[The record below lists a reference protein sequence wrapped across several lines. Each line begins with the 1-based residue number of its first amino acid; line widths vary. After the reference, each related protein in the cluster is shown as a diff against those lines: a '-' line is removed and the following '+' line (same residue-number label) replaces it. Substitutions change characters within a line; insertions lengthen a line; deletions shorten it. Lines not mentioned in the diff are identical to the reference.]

1 MKFECKLM
9 IWLAMLILAGC
20 AGSNSSLKDDMQGKT
35 LVKANSAVADSLL
48 AKTPTFAQSVFK
60 GVVDSV
66 PGDYYYSVA
75 EGKIDSLYNLKDGKY
90 ERNAGI
96 RYVDSNHFVIS
107 CMQFQAGEMS
117 ASKVYQDDS
126 LIREYQKGKF
136 YRIFSTDSALDIE
149 GDVRLLDMDSDSIT
163 CIKCISKYHLKN
175 NEKFSST
182 IESDSYTGNA
192 KNFKFVMNMNVKW
205 DVKINRDSVKQYN
218 DQGVLIKDLLFPKYL
233 RDYYDNGNLK
243 YEWTGELYRNEKGMI
258 DVENG
263 YNKGYY
269 ENGQM
274 MGEIEYKNKEKVY
287 EKQWNE
293 NGNLIKEIYYD
304 SLGQILTEKD
314 WNDKGVLTKEMKFPE
329 YYREFYINGKMK
341 MEATGLYWSSIDKM
355 NVENGLMK
363 LFYENGQME
372 ALISYK
378 DRKGDSL
385 KSWYENGTPLAEG
398 NVSKGLHKEIH
409 QNGKVS
415 REVKGKFYY
424 DENGNLVLTEG
435 VDKIWSYQ
443 GKLLRDYRTDGLG
456 KSISE
461 KVWNEAGFLIS
472 DVKMPKSLKNYWDDG
487 KPKEDVEGKLYYG
500 VNHEVL
506 LDSGVYKS
514 FYPNGKKE
522 SVATYKNKVMVD
534 SKGWNSK
541 GKLISDARYDDLGRV
556 VSAKEWNDK
565 GILVAD
571 IDYPRSRK
579 IYYDNG
585 VLEYETLG
593 ELYRDSLGN
602 IQIKDGSF
610 KHYYED
616 GSWNIVNTFKN
627 GFLCNLQGRF
637 IMSGKEHIYEIGYD
651 SLGIENL
658 YKLTKEGLLEVERY
672 GSLYKDSADIGRNV
686 DTGYEKFYHK
696 NGKVRTRI
704 EYDHKK
710 MINKKEWDEQEHLLV
725 DVHIP
730 DYYREYYVD
739 GKLMQ
744 EAVGNIEEE
753 NGFFKVKEG
762 VVKIFDSN
770 GKVNYSATYKDFQ
783 VVSEKNGD

>member
-107 CMQFQAGEMS
+107 SMQFQAGEMS

-274 MGEIEYKNKEKVY
+274 MGEIEYKNKKKVY

-293 NGNLIKEIYYD
+293 KGDMVREIYYD
-304 SLGQILTEKD
+304 SLGQYLVEKD
-314 WNDKGVLTKEMKFPE
+314 WNGNGVLIKDYEYPK
-329 YYREFYINGKMK
+329 YYREFYDDGKIK
-341 MEATGLYWSSIDKM
+341 MEATGLYRTAFDKM
-355 NVENGLMK
+355 NVENGFMK
-363 LFYENGQME
+363 LFYNNGQME
-372 ALISYK
+372 TLISYK

-385 KSWYENGTPLAEG
+385 KSWYENGTLLAEG
-398 NVSKGLHKEIH
+398 NVLSKSHKVYH
-409 QNGKVS
+409 QNGKVL
-415 REVKGKFYY
+415 REVKGRFYY
-424 DENGNLVLTEG
+424 DQNGELILTEG
-435 VDKIWSYQ
+435 SDKEWSYQ
-443 GKLLRDYRTDGLG
+443 GKLVKEYRLDSLG
-456 KSISE
+456 QLVYEKS
-461 KVWNEAGFLIS
+461 WNGAGILVS
-472 DVKMPKSLKNYWDDG
+472 DIKMPKSLKKFWDDG
-487 KPKEDVEGKLYYG
+487 KPKENVKGILYYG
-500 VNHEVL
+500 ANHDVL
-506 LDSGVYKS
+506 LDSGEYMS

-522 SVATYKNKVMVD
+522 RVATYKNKFMVD
-534 SKGWNSK
+534 SKSWNSK
-541 GKLISDARYDDLGRV
+541 GKLISDARYDDLGQV

-565 GILVAD
+565 GILIAD
-571 IDYPRSRK
+571 VDYPKSRRT
-579 IYYDNG
+579 YYDNG
-585 VLEYETLG
+585 VLEYETQG
-593 ELYRDSLGN
+593 EIYRDSLGN
-602 IQIKDGSF
+602 LQIKNGSF

-616 GSWNIVNTFKN
+616 GSWNIISTFKN
-627 GFLCNLQGRF
+627 GFNRNLRGRF

-651 SLGIENL
+651 SLGVENL
-658 YKLTKEGLLEVERY
+658 YKLTKEGTLEVERY

-710 MINKKEWDEQEHLLV
+710 MISKKEWDEQGHLLV

-730 DYYREYYVD
+730 DYYREYYAD

-744 EAVGNIEEE
+744 EAVGIIVEE

-770 GKVNYSATYKDFQ
+770 GKLNYSATYKDFQ

>member
-107 CMQFQAGEMS
+107 SMQFQAGEMS

-126 LIREYQKGKF
+126 LVREYQKGKF

-182 IESDSYTGNA
+182 IESDSYTGDA

-269 ENGQM
+269 EDGQIM
-274 MGEIEYKNKEKVY
+274 AEAEYKNKKKVSEKY
-287 EKQWNE
+287 WN
-293 NGNLIKEIYYD
+293 GKGDLVKEFYYD
-304 SLGQILTEKD
+304 SLGHILTEKD
-314 WNDKGVLTKEMKFPE
+314 WNDNGVLTKEVNFPE
-329 YYREFYINGKMK
+329 YYREFYDNGKVK
-341 MEATGLYWSSIDKM
+341 IEAIGVSI
-355 NVENGLMK
+355 NSLNEASAVNGYVK
-363 LFYENGQME
+363 RFYENGQME
-372 ALISYK
+372 MFVNYK
-378 DRKGDSL
+378 DRKGYSFQ
-385 KSWYENGTPLAEG
+385 SWDENGTIQAEG
-398 NVSKGLHKEIH
+398 DLSKGVHKAYH
-409 QNGKVS
+409 QNGKMS

-424 DENGNLVLTEG
+424 DQNGELILTEG
-435 VDKIWSYQ
+435 SDKTWSYQ
-443 GKLLRDYRTDGLG
+443 GKPVSETFYDSLGRSVSAKEWNGTGVLITDL
-456 KSISE
+456 
-461 KVWNEAGFLIS
+461 
-472 DVKMPKSLKNYWDDG
+472 KMPKYMKTYWDDG
-487 KPKEDVEGKLYYG
+487 KPKTEFKGNLYYKDNG
-500 VNHEVL
+500 EFAFG
-506 LDSGVYKS
+506 DGEYKV
-514 FYPNGKKE
+514 FYPNGRKNRVTTHKNNRIVAGKE
-522 SVATYKNKVMVD
+522 
-534 SKGWNSK
+534 WNLQ
-541 GKLISDARYDDLGRV
+541 GKLILDLRYDDLGNMIYKK
-556 VSAKEWNDK
+556 SWNDQGVLLSDMDFPNYWK
-565 GILVAD
+565 E
-571 IDYPRSRK
+571 
-579 IYYDNG
+579 YYDNG
-585 VLEYETLG
+585 V
-593 ELYRDSLGN
+593 
-602 IQIKDGSF
+602 IKT
-610 KHYYED
+610 E
-616 GSWNIVNTFKN
+616 
-627 GFLCNLQGRF
+627 LQGVLF
-637 IMSGKEHIYEIGYD
+637 YD
-651 SLGIENL
+651 SLGKISLKKGTLKEFNEEGNWLSVATQKNGLFCSMQTRNVGNGEENL
-658 YKLTKEGLLEVERY
+658 LDVGFDSLGVANSIKLFANGNLVSEKHGVIRE
-672 GSLYKDSADIGRNV
+672 SDKNV
-686 DTGYEKFYHK
+686 DTGYEKLYFK
-696 NGKVRTRI
+696 SGKVLSHI
-704 EYDHKK
+704 VYEKGK
-710 MINKKEWDEQEHLLV
+710 IVGKKEWDEAGRLTKDIRV
-725 DVHIP
+725 P
-730 DYYREYYVD
+730 DYYREYYEE
-739 GKLMQ
+739 GKLKQ
-744 EAVGNIEEE
+744 EAVGTIEEE

-762 VVKIFDSN
+762 VVKLFDST